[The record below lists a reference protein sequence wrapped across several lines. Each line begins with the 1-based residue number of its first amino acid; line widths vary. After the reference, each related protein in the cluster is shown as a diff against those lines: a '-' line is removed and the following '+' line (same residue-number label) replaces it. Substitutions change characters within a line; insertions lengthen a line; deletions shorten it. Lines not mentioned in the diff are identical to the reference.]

1 MTGTFE
7 APTLDY
13 AALSP
18 LIALAVGLVAI
29 VLTAVF
35 RPLKRLAPGL
45 AILSMAVA
53 AGCLVWQFGT
63 EADLVSGSLRIDGLS
78 TTFSLLILIAGIV
91 AVLYAAGD
99 IAGTLQVEQLEHI
112 QVYLLTYVAISLLVA
127 LWSASARAGPTARC
141 GGCADDHLS
150 TVRHAEESR
159 LSLRLRHGVQRVRGA
174 RRRGVGGARGG
185 VALRAVR
192 RAC

>member
-63 EADLVSGSLRIDGLS
+63 EADLVSGSLRIDGDRKS
-78 TTFSLLILIAGIV
+78 V
-91 AVLYAAGD
+91 V
-99 IAGTLQVEQLEHI
+99 
-112 QVYLLTYVAISLLVA
+112 
-127 LWSASARAGPTARC
+127 
-141 GGCADDHLS
+141 
-150 TVRHAEESR
+150 
-159 LSLRLRHGVQRVRGA
+159 
-174 RRRGVGGARGG
+174 
-185 VALRAVR
+185 
-192 RAC
+192 